1 MRTRRRVIR
10 MGRMRDAREDEDTG
24 DAEEL
29 PRRPSCGRSGQRVL
43 AYCLLVRVFRRRQ
56 VADAAGGPKANSKQH
71 AFSLKSIQKVHAS
84 SRRVYCVRCK

>member
-10 MGRMRDAREDEDTG
+10 MGRMRDDREEEDAGDE
-24 DAEEL
+24 EVQ

-43 AYCLLVRVFRRRQ
+43 VYCLLVRVFRRRQ
-56 VADAAGGPKANSKQH
+56 VADGAGGPKASSSQH